1 MLLDFFKSVVVN
13 FFFFGNSKQREEMK
27 LLIRAVQLRTGLLH
41 VCNCGR
47 KVKNEISGEAEHKKS
62 LGGEAINVLSLKSLF
77 SNI

>member
-1 MLLDFFKSVVVN
+1 
-13 FFFFGNSKQREEMK
+13 MK

-47 KVKNEISGEAEHKKS
+47 KVKNEIFGKAEHKS

>member
-1 MLLDFFKSVVVN
+1 
-13 FFFFGNSKQREEMK
+13 MK

-47 KVKNEISGEAEHKKS
+47 KVKNEIFGEAEHKKS